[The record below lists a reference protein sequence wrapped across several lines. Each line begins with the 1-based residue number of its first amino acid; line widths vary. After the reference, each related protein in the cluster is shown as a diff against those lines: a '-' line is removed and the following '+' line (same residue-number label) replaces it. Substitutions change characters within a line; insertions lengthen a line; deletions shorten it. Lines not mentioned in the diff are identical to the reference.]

1 MTDDQS
7 ITQRHRHLAE
17 FLRLLKTADP
27 SSAIRQITHKRPL
40 LVFWVAP
47 DGSVIDASGAH
58 HAHPPGGD
66 RSILADPRHKGH
78 LRGRAAYVGSRIYI
92 VIYGVGSPALTRP
105 QQALL
110 RRSYPQL
117 LRALTAKYPAAGPDV
132 DTAQLIQ
139 EDGQDLAV

>member
-1 MTDDQS
+1 MTDAQR
-7 ITQRHRHLAE
+7 IMQRHRHSAE
-17 FLRLLKTADP
+17 FLRLLQTADP
-27 SSAIRQITHKRPL
+27 SSAIRQITHEHPL

-47 DGSVIDASGAH
+47 GGSVIDACEAH

-92 VIYGVGSPALTRP
+92 VIYGVGGPTLTRV

-110 RRSYPQL
+110 RRSYPRL
-117 LRALTAKYPAAGPDV
+117 LRALKAKYSVAGPDV
-132 DTAQLIQ
+132 DTARLIQ
-139 EDGQDLAV
+139 EDGQDIVV